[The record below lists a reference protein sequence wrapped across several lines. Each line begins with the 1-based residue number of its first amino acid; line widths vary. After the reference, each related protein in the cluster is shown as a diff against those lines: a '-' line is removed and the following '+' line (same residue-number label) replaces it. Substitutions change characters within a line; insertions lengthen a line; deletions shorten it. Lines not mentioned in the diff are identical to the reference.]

1 MCIII
6 ITYFFKYLNSHYLY
20 ISPNYFR
27 YTKQVKYPI
36 ITKPY
41 YTTNTVI
48 ITVPHSKCDDLVNSS
63 HNCDFVAEEAAEYIM
78 KELNAIM
85 FLVTNSNAG
94 TISVIMDNNSSAA
107 DMQARIRALGTTVGP
122 NNIDVTGSDVAAGTS
137 VVVS

>member
-1 MCIII
+1 MAGV
-6 ITYFFKYLNSHYLY
+6 T
-20 ISPNYFR
+20 R
-27 YTKQVKYPI
+27 
-36 ITKPY
+36 
-41 YTTNTVI
+41 
-48 ITVPHSKCDDLVNSS
+48 VNGLGVTAGTLFS
-63 HNCDFVAEEAAEYIM
+63 HNAKAYLVTIQNAANSAIDLRAEDDAVEEAAEYIM

-122 NNIDVTGSDVAAGTS
+122 NNIDVTGSDVVAGTS

>member
-1 MCIII
+1 MAG
-6 ITYFFKYLNSHYLY
+6 FD
-20 ISPNYFR
+20 R
-27 YTKQVKYPI
+27 
-36 ITKPY
+36 
-41 YTTNTVI
+41 
-48 ITVPHSKCDDLVNSS
+48 VNGLGVTAGTLFS
-63 HNCDFVAEEAAEYIM
+63 HNAKAYLVTIQNAANSAIDLRAEDDAVEEAAEYIM

-122 NNIDVTGSDVAAGTS
+122 NNIAVTGSDVAAGTS

>member
-1 MCIII
+1 MAG
-6 ITYFFKYLNSHYLY
+6 FD
-20 ISPNYFR
+20 R
-27 YTKQVKYPI
+27 
-36 ITKPY
+36 
-41 YTTNTVI
+41 
-48 ITVPHSKCDDLVNSS
+48 VNGLGVTAGTLFS
-63 HNCDFVAEEAAEYIM
+63 HNAKAYLVTIQNAANSAIDLRAEDDAVEEAAEYIM